1 MSTLIQLLSRH
12 GVTLFLTVV
21 LVWFQAQLWTGR
33 GSLPDVWRMQ
43 TQLKDLAQQNER
55 VTQANLKLKAEVKD
69 LKEGLDMV
77 EERARVELGM
87 IKPNEVLVQYK
98 R

>member
-1 MSTLIQLLSRH
+1 MSNALQLLSRY
-12 GVTLFLTVV
+12 GVTVFLTVV
-21 LVWFQAQLWTGR
+21 LVWFQAQLWIGR

-43 TQLKDLAQQNER
+43 SQLNGLTQEINR
-55 VTQANLKLKAEVKD
+55 VTQANVKLKAEVKD
-69 LKEGLDMV
+69 LKDGLDMV
-77 EERARVELGM
+77 EERARAELGM